1 MRRTDDVFFNVTGQ
15 TVAILVKDGRPTS
28 ATFKVQRNYAL
39 DDDVAECSGAATVDT
54 VTTTTTAAAG
64 QGEADPRRLDLTSTT
79 GIQVGR
85 RYRLSGLGLV
95 EWVDVV
101 EIGVGYVRVRHPL
114 ENDYAVS
121 AALVSTYLTAP
132 IDATFVAS
140 LDKLS
145 DTADTAPDYRVI
157 WSIAVNSTTVT
168 AYSFFDLVRAPITYG
183 VELADVTDRAPG
195 LHDSMPLE
203 YRAEQGR
210 PLLDAAWR
218 ALRAD
223 LVKIGVDVNTLRDA
237 EAVDEL
243 MVRLAL
249 RLLAEGGWHPTQA
262 SWAEYVALVTANY
275 DRFFESHFAVA
286 IKHQQQF
293 QAAGLL
299 QSTPPTDRAYWRK

>member
-15 TVAILVKDGRPTS
+15 TVALMVKDGRPTA

-39 DDDVAECSGAATVDT
+39 DDDVAEFAGTATVDT
-54 VTTTTTAAAG
+54 VNTTTTAAAG
-64 QGEADPRRLDLTSTT
+64 QGEADPRRLDLASTT

-114 ENDYAVS
+114 ENSYAVAS
-121 AALVSTYLTAP
+121 AFVSTYLTAP
-132 IDATFVAS
+132 VDATFIA
-140 LDKLS
+140 DPNKLS
-145 DTADTAPDYRVI
+145 DTADTAPDYRVV
-157 WSIAVNSTTVT
+157 WSIAVNATTVT
-168 AYSFFDLVRAPITYG
+168 AYSFFDVVRAPVSYG
-183 VELADVTDRAPG
+183 VELSDITDRAPG

-262 SWAEYVALVTANY
+262 SWAEYVALVSANY
-275 DRFFESHFAVA
+275 DRFFEAHFAVA

-293 QAAGLL
+293 QASGLL
-299 QSTPPTDRAYWRK
+299 QSTPPTDRAFWRK

>member
-1 MRRTDDVFFNVTGQ
+1 MRRPDDVFFNVTGQ

-39 DDDVAECSGAATVDT
+39 DDDVAEFSGAATVDT

-64 QGEADPRRLDLTSTT
+64 QGEADPRRIDLTSTT

-114 ENDYAVS
+114 ENDYA
-121 AALVSTYLTAP
+121 AASTFVSTYLTAAV
-132 IDATFVAS
+132 DGTFIA
-140 LDKLS
+140 DPNKLS

-157 WSIAVNSTTVT
+157 WSIAVNSTTVR
-168 AYSFFDLVRAPITYG
+168 AYSFFDVVRAPISYG
-183 VELADVTDRAPG
+183 VELSDITDRAPG
-195 LHDSMPLE
+195 LHDALPIE
-203 YRAEQGR
+203 QRAEQGR
-210 PLLDAAWR
+210 QLLDATWR

-223 LVKIGVDVNTLRDA
+223 LVKIGVDVNTLRDN

-243 MVRLAL
+243 MIRLAL
-249 RLLAEGGWHPTQA
+249 RLVAEGGWHPTQA
-262 SWAEYVALVTANY
+262 TWAEYVAMTTANY

-286 IKHQQQF
+286 IKHLQQY

-299 QSTPPTDRAYWRK
+299 QSTAPTDRAFWRK